1 MYKYGSK
8 KWLQSHIKDL
18 QNIADFM
25 AIGGENCIIGEK
37 GKRLTFN
44 ELALRNLTAEIKWLR
59 EV

>member
-1 MYKYGSK
+1 MSKYGSK
-8 KWLQSHIKDL
+8 KWLQSHIKEL
-18 QNIADFM
+18 QNISDFM
-25 AIGGENCIIGEK
+25 AMGGEDCIVEEK